1 LTQVAGKHVLQLF
14 LSTQVQLLPILAE
27 FQWVAESWTA
37 ALMVVALVDVT
48 LVAKWSTQVA
58 AAVVLLVAV
67 VEWLAVEWSVAE
79 SLAAEWSV
87 AESLA
92 AEAPAVAVLLTK
104 LCHLAFGFQTEFKSR
119 FLTKLL

>member
-79 SLAAEWSV
+79 SLAAE
-87 AESLA
+87 
-92 AEAPAVAVLLTK
+92 APAVAVLLTK
-104 LCHLAFGFQTEFKSR
+104 LLHLAFGFQTEFKSR